1 MKKILF
7 LLFTLSFAAAC
18 RSYPP
23 VYEVKDRIVTVAD
36 GQTLRHAIFQAG
48 QGRRWVMHEEKP
60 GLIKG
65 YLNVRG
71 HEVNVNIPYTQ
82 DCFSIEYVSS
92 ENMRYNPKKQR
103 IHRKYKQWVRNLET
117 DISRFAQR

>member
-1 MKKILF
+1 MKKC
-7 LLFTLSFAAAC
+7 LLLLVGLVFVAAC

-23 VYEVKDRIVTVAD
+23 VYEVKNRMVTVAE

-65 YLNVRG
+65 YLNVRS
-71 HEVNVNIPYTQ
+71 HEVTVNIPYTQ
-82 DCFSIEYVSS
+82 DSFSIEYVSS
-92 ENMRYNPKKQR
+92 ENMYYNPKKHR
-103 IHRKYKQWVRNLET
+103 IHRKYKQWVRNLEV
-117 DISRFAQR
+117 DITRFAQR